1 MQADTQTLL
10 RLVDGEL
17 TARNAKRMEAHRSN
31 CPDCTRESARLE
43 AEKAWFA
50 ANDPVS
56 LMAPPPLAVGLA
68 RVHAAFRAEPAVR
81 SNMRPRRNPPF
92 CGMHRTGATAPAEAA
107 AIETFLGLRAAQIV
121 PGAKE
126 SATGRLRTLAAYI
139 PDFVFTAT
147 LLMISFAV
155 VALCAWQATG
165 NSEWIR
171 LYYNYPASGALI
183 ALYALEVSLGIVA
196 LRQFSRGEP
205 LRRAWVFIVVAAG
218 CHFVG
223 SVFRH
228 LLGTNAT
235 FNPLSMMGLD
245 SGSHVFSS
253 IGSWLSGPAHMGLLA
268 TGILIVLHAANRH
281 GFLARL
287 TSLDMWTMG
296 AICVLA
302 GWHLINRVVAG
313 GSAGLAFALE
323 CIQVVLVLVLLAE
336 AILLRRAVL
345 NMRWGI
351 AARCWGAFSAAIY
364 LTCIAN
370 VTLSGADASRV
381 PWPLAGAVWCLW
393 LVAAGAYALAP
404 AYQIHASALAG
415 RAERLSL
422 RTPTSRALAE
432 GLNPGC

>member
-1 MQADTQTLL
+1 
-10 RLVDGEL
+10 
-17 TARNAKRMEAHRSN
+17 MEAHRSN
-31 CPDCTRESARLE
+31 CPDCARESARLE

-56 LMAPPPLAVGLA
+56 LLAPPPLAVGLA
-68 RVHAAFRAEPAVR
+68 RVHAAFREPAVR
-81 SNMRPRRNPPF
+81 TNARPRRNPPG
-92 CGMHRTGATAPAEAA
+92 CAMQHLAAAPAEAA
-107 AIETFLGLRAAQIV
+107 SIETFLGLRAAQKI
-121 PGAKE
+121 PRPKQFT
-126 SATGRLRTLAAYI
+126 TGRVRTVAGYI
-139 PDFVFTAT
+139 PDIVFTAT

-183 ALYALEVSLGIVA
+183 ALYALEVSLVIFA
-196 LRQFSRGEP
+196 LRQFSRREA
-205 LRRAWVFIVVAAG
+205 LRRAWVFILAAAV
-218 CHFVG
+218 CHFAG
-223 SVFRH
+223 GICRH
-228 LLGTNAT
+228 LLGSNAA
-235 FNPLSMMGLD
+235 FNPLSMIGVHT
-245 SGSHVFSS
+245 GSHVFSTV
-253 IGSWLSGPAHMGLLA
+253 GTWLSGPAHMGLLA
-268 TGILIVLHAANRH
+268 AGILIVLRASKRH

-296 AICVLA
+296 VICVLA

-313 GSAGLAFALE
+313 GSTGLKFGVE
-323 CIQVVLVLVLLAE
+323 CVQVALVLVLLAE

-345 NMRWGI
+345 NMRLRI

-370 VTLSGADASRV
+370 ITLSGADASRV

-415 RAERLSL
+415 GTDSL
-422 RTPTSRALAE
+422 GHRTSTSRALAE